1 MLFRSVSWATAELLA
16 LGVILSTGWHV
27 RFTGQ
32 DVDRGAFS
40 QRHLSMRDAASGRR
54 RQVFESCPETWGAL
68 RIHNSPLSEYAAL
81 SYEYGYAVAAPRT
94 LDIWEA
100 QFGDFA
106 NGAQIVFDQFI
117 CSGEE
122 KWEQRCGLVVLLPH
136 GLEGQGPEHSSAR
149 IERLLQLAA
158 RDNLRI
164 AQPSTPANYFHL
176 LVSQLEVTPRRPLI
190 VLTPKKLL
198 RLKEAISPPAAL
210 ESGRFEPIIVRPA
223 SGVPTRRVLLC
234 SGKIYYD
241 LVEGLDGPD
250 SAGIMI
256 VRLEQLY
263 PFPRA
268 ELVEALRSAPAAD
281 VVWVQEEPVN
291 FGSWSGLRSHF
302 EAAIAAAGG
311 SPLALTVVARP
322 ESPSP
327 AGSFHTEH
335 DADQRKLVAAA
346 LACPPPLRTSLQE
359 RRSR

>member
-1 MLFRSVSWATAELLA
+1 M
-16 LGVILSTGWHV
+16 I
-27 RFTGQ
+27 
-32 DVDRGAFS
+32 
-40 QRHLSMRDAASGRR
+40 DASSGRR
-54 RQVFESCPETWGAL
+54 RPVFEGCPASWGAL
-68 RIHNSPLSEYAAL
+68 AIHNSPLSEYAAL
-81 SYEYGYAVAAPRT
+81 SYEYGYSVAASRT

-106 NGAQIVFDQFI
+106 NGAQIAFDQFI

-122 KWEQRCGLVVLLPH
+122 KWQQHSGLVVLLPH

-176 LVSQLEVTPRRPLI
+176 LMSQISTPRRRPLI

-198 RLKEAISPPAAL
+198 RLKEAISTPGSL
-210 ESGRFEPIIVRPA
+210 ESGGFERIIVRAARGLP
-223 SGVPTRRVLLC
+223 RRVLVC

-241 LVEGLDGPD
+241 LLE
-250 SAGIMI
+250 SIAGVDLCDIMI

-263 PFPRA
+263 PFPQA
-268 ELVEALRSAPAAD
+268 ELSEALGSAAAAEI
-281 VVWVQEEPVN
+281 VWVQEEPVN
-291 FGSWSGLRSHF
+291 FGCWGWLRSHL
-302 EAAIAAAGG
+302 EAAIELAGG
-311 SPLALTVVARP
+311 APGALTVIARP

-327 AGSFHTEH
+327 PGSFHAEH
-335 DADQRKLVAAA
+335 DAEQRKLVAAA
-346 LACPPPLRTSLQE
+346 LAGPPVCTIVQE